1 MPRSTSSNSSSSS
14 PTEQQQQQRPSS
26 AGGSSSAATA
36 FNTSSWGTH
45 EKLCDGAHAVYDLQG
60 RKMEATPNGLVPSAA
75 SEVQEDGSVVEPA
88 PVVAEVVD
96 PLVAPMVTTRERA
109 VRQARAELRAA
120 R

>member
-1 MPRSTSSNSSSSS
+1 
-14 PTEQQQQQRPSS
+14 
-26 AGGSSSAATA
+26 
-36 FNTSSWGTH
+36 
-45 EKLCDGAHAVYDLQG
+45 
-60 RKMEATPNGLVPSAA
+60 MEATPNGLVPSA

-96 PLVAPMVTTRERA
+96 PLVAPMVTRRERA